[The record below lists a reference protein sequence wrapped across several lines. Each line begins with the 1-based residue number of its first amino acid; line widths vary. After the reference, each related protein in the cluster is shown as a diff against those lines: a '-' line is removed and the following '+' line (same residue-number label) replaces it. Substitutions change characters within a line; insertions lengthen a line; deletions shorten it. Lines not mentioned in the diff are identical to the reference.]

1 MRLLPHVVLCAWW
14 SSLGTP
20 TSPSSESDSDSEAV
34 SARRKM
40 VKRLSFLA
48 LGSKQDVASL
58 ERRKRLLKRE
68 LQDAREL
75 NFVDDVKKFEQE
87 LAQIENEERTAAC
100 RRLQTWWIR
109 KKMRARL
116 QNLQQADD
124 LALAAAQFAAKKAAR
139 SSDADDF
146 DGQTEGVRFLRVALL
161 FAFWFLALPRLLS
174 ACASRE
180 PAACVSSSA

>member
-1 MRLLPHVVLCAWW
+1 MSGCAWEEPILLTRHCFRGFCPCL

-20 TSPSSESDSDSEAV
+20 FSPSSESDSDSEAV

-58 ERRKRLLKRE
+58 ERRKRLVQRE

-87 LAQIENEERTAAC
+87 LAQIETEERTAAC

-124 LALAAAQFAAKKAAR
+124 LALAAAQFAAKKAAG
-139 SSDADDF
+139 SSIEDNF
-146 DGQTEGVRFLRVALL
+146 EGQTEGVSLQIVCLL
-161 FAFWFLALPRLLS
+161 CGR
-174 ACASRE
+174 
-180 PAACVSSSA
+180 